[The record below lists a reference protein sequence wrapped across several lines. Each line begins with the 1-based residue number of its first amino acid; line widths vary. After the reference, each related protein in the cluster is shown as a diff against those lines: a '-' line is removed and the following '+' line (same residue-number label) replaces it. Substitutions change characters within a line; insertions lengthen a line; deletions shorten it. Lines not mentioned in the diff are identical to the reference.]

1 MVNGH
6 SSSVAG
12 GCSRRSGRP
21 VILTGV
27 PAASTPDDEGH
38 RRRYDTASLLDV
50 AVRVFT
56 ERGYDGT
63 SMGDLAQASGLSKS
77 SLYHHFE
84 SKEQL
89 LRAALDRAV
98 VPLFAVVEEPQAGT
112 GRAIDRLEHVVRREV
127 RVLVD
132 QLPSVTLL
140 LRVHGNTP
148 TERWALDRRRE
159 FDRIVAALVA
169 QAVAEG
175 DVRTDV
181 DAGLVTRLLFG
192 MINSLVEWYR
202 PGDPTAA
209 ARPGTS
215 SRSVG
220 ADELADAVVRLA
232 FDGLR
237 SAAP

>member
-1 MVNGH
+1 
-6 SSSVAG
+6 
-12 GCSRRSGRP
+12 
-21 VILTGV
+21 VILTDV
-27 PAASTPDDEGH
+27 PSTPPAGRDGDAP
-38 RRRYDTASLLDV
+38 RRRYDTASLLDL
-50 AVRVFT
+50 AVQVFT

-77 SLYHHFE
+77 SLYHHFD

-98 VPLFAVVEEPQAGT
+98 EPLFAVVDEPSARS

-127 RVLVD
+127 QVLAE

-140 LRVHGNTP
+140 LRVRGNTA

-159 FDRIVAALVA
+159 FDKIVADLVA
-169 QAVAEG
+169 RAAAEG

-181 DAGLVTRLLFG
+181 DAGLVSRLLFG

-202 PGDPTAA
+202 PDEAGAKP
-209 ARPGTS
+209 RRGTS
-215 SRSVG
+215 IRTVG
-220 ADELADAVVRLA
+220 VAELADAVVMLA

-237 SAAP
+237 R

>member
-1 MVNGH
+1 
-6 SSSVAG
+6 
-12 GCSRRSGRP
+12 
-21 VILTGV
+21 
-27 PAASTPDDEGH
+27 
-38 RRRYDTASLLDV
+38 
-50 AVRVFT
+50 
-56 ERGYDGT
+56 
-63 SMGDLAQASGLSKS
+63 MGDLAHASGLSKS
-77 SLYHHFE
+77 SLYHHFA

-98 VPLFAVVEEPQAGT
+98 EPLFAVVGEPEART

-127 RVLVD
+127 QVLVE

-159 FDRIVAALVA
+159 FDRIVADLVA
-169 QAVAEG
+169 QAAAEG

-181 DAGLVTRLLFG
+181 QPGIVTRLLFG

-202 PGDPTAA
+202 PSESGGGTA
-209 ARPGTS
+209 RRGTS
-215 SRSVG
+215 SRVVG
-220 ADELADAVVRLA
+220 AEELADAVVRLA

-237 SAAP
+237 R

>member
-1 MVNGH
+1 
-6 SSSVAG
+6 
-12 GCSRRSGRP
+12 

-27 PAASTPDDEGH
+27 PSTVARPVADDDGH

-50 AVRVFT
+50 AVQLFT

-77 SLYHHFE
+77 SLYHHFA
-84 SKEQL
+84 SREQL

-98 VPLFAVVEEPQAGT
+98 EPLFAVVDEPGART
-112 GRAIDRLEHVVRREV
+112 GRAIERLEYVVRREV
-127 RVLVD
+127 EVLVD
-132 QLPSVTLL
+132 QLPAVTLL

-148 TERWALDRRRE
+148 TERWALERRRE
-159 FDRIVAALVA
+159 FDRIVADLVA
-169 QAVAEG
+169 QAAAQG

-181 DAGLVTRLLFG
+181 RASVVSRLLFG

-202 PGDPTAA
+202 PGQGAGAGGA
-209 ARPGTS
+209 ARGTS
-215 SRSVG
+215 ARTVS
-220 ADELADAVVRLA
+220 AQELADAVVRLA

-237 SAAP
+237 R

>member
-1 MVNGH
+1 VVEPH
-6 SSSVAG
+6 
-12 GCSRRSGRP
+12 P
-21 VILTGV
+21 VILTDV
-27 PAASTPDDEGH
+27 PSTPSSGRDDSVDDGR
-38 RRRYDTASLLDV
+38 RRRYDTASLLDL
-50 AVRVFT
+50 AVQVFT

-77 SLYHHFE
+77 SLYHHFD

-98 VPLFAVVEEPQAGT
+98 EPLFAVVDEPPART
-112 GRAIDRLEHVVRREV
+112 GRAMERLEHVVRREV
-127 RVLVD
+127 QVLSE

-140 LRVHGNTP
+140 LRVRGNTA

-159 FDRIVAALVA
+159 FDRIVADLVA
-169 QAVAEG
+169 KAAAEG

-181 DAGLVTRLLFG
+181 EAGLVSRLLFG

-202 PGDPTAA
+202 PEQSDAM
-209 ARPGTS
+209 ARRGTPA
-215 SRSVG
+215 RAVG
-220 ADELADAVVRLA
+220 VEELADAVVRLA

-237 SAAP
+237 R